1 MVVISDQN
9 NSDGKL
15 SDVKDDNGISD
26 GDTPTGDSEEV
37 QGSLTWRRG
46 CKGKQEEA
54 DAVEEEFKPEMS
66 L

>member
-1 MVVISDQN
+1 MVVISDRTIVME
-9 NSDGKL
+9 SYLMSKMTMGFL
-15 SDVKDDNGISD
+15 MGIP
-26 GDTPTGDSEEV
+26 PTGDSEEV
-37 QGSLTWRRG
+37 QRSLTWRRG